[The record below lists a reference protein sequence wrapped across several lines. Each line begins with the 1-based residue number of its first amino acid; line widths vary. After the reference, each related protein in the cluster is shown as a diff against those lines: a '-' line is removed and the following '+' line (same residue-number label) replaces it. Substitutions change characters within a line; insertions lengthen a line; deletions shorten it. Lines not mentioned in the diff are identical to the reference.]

1 MSVKATLSLDP
12 SQFERGIARAVQS
25 TQMLSSILSGIVGAI
40 AGAFSVQRIRGF
52 VDEMS
57 RLVDL
62 STLLGVSVETMQ
74 RLDFAAK
81 KAGASGEVVARAMA
95 TLGASLQGGDAK
107 VVKALADLGINAK
120 EFAKLDADQKLIALA
135 RGMER
140 AGGSSEAINSALG
153 VLGVRSRDLVPLLAQ
168 GGDALEKT
176 LQQAKV
182 VSEGTARSAK
192 AMVEEIDAVLN
203 NLRVPILNAT
213 KSALT
218 GLFSVI
224 GLIGVLLQKIGEL
237 EKKISSVPTGLL
249 SVINPGMAM
258 SPILRALNPTE
269 TGKRLQA
276 FASETL
282 AAGEAAAA
290 AGQLTGGYVETLEDT
305 GDSADATAKKVASLK
320 AEIAQLTAAMFEP
333 LGNRPIETKLT
344 ETQKSIAEKTKQL
357 EQTEDLEE
365 QKSLLTEL
373 VALRKQAYEL
383 ETRLWEKA
391 DEITQA
397 QREREQLLR
406 GELSVGEALLQNAK
420 ELAEQE
426 ANARGA
432 TGVEEKL
439 NAERQINRLLEKR
452 TELEKKR
459 ADIAKEIAELEK
471 QQAEASAKSAEQ
483 KTREARLE
491 RASSTLGEL
500 AGAGRGEASPAA
512 RNAAR
517 RVMALEARAKRARAF
532 GQDDTSVRLMEQA
545 DNLRGKIAGLSASEK
560 DPMMSL
566 NETLSEQ
573 KKLQEN
579 IAEKLSELKASIAG

>member
-12 SQFERGIARAVQS
+12 SQFEKGIARAVQS

-40 AGAFSVQRIRGF
+40 AGAFSVQKIRGF

-62 STLLGVSVETMQ
+62 STLLGISVETMQ

-95 TLGASLQGGDAK
+95 TLGASLQGGDVK
-107 VVKALADLGINAK
+107 VVKALEDLGINAK

-182 VSEGTARSAK
+182 VSEGTARTTK

-218 GLFSVI
+218 GLVSVI

-237 EKKISSVPTGLL
+237 EKKISGVPTGVL
-249 SVINPGMAM
+249 SVI
-258 SPILRALNPTE
+258 SPAAGLLRALNPTE
-269 TGKRLQA
+269 AGEKMQA

-305 GDSADATAKKVASLK
+305 GDSAEVTAKKVALLK
-320 AEIAQLTAAMFEP
+320 AEIAQLSAAMFEP
-333 LGNRPIETKLT
+333 LGNRPIEARLT

-365 QKSLLTEL
+365 QKGLLTEL

-391 DEITQA
+391 DEITQT

-439 NAERQINRLLEKR
+439 NAERQINKLLEKR

-459 ADIAKEIAELEK
+459 ADINKEIAELEK

-491 RASSTLGEL
+491 RASSTLGEI

-579 IAEKLSELKASIAG
+579 IAEKLAELKASIAG